1 MRGFPLYINSR
12 QDLENVKVDFP
23 QETKAFV
30 QDVLVHKDVWV
41 MTSKLADGDAGLTD
55 DTHKIVENRD
65 QNTDEVTERY
75 QYEFMEDPSINS
87 PIKRFGFS
95 SGAQISEFIQG
106 L

>member
-1 MRGFPLYINSR
+1 MRGFPKFINSR
-12 QDLENVKVDFP
+12 QDLENVKVEFP

-41 MTSKLADGDAGLTD
+41 MTSKLADGEAGLTD

-65 QNTDEVTERY
+65 QITDEVTERY

-87 PIKRFGFS
+87 PIKRFKFN
-95 SGAQISEFIQG
+95 SGAEMSDFVKG